1 MDESNVLKT
10 NIELE
15 EENIKKNIRIN
26 IKKIREISYLIV
38 KRLFDLFGSLIGLIL
53 LSPIFMIV
61 IILIKLED
69 NGNSLF
75 IQERIGKNGK
85 IFKLYKFRSM
95 VHNADEILEEMLK
108 DPKIRKEY
116 KKNMKLTQDPRITKI
131 GNVIRKTSIDE
142 LPQLINVLKGDMS
155 LIGNRPYLPREKQDM
170 EKYYDD
176 IIKTKPGLTGYWQVN
191 GRSKTTFEERCQLER
206 YYSNHLNLL
215 LDIKIFFRTFY
226 VVFKRKGAE

>member
-1 MDESNVLKT
+1 MNESNVLKT

-15 EENIKKNIRIN
+15 EENFKKNIN
-26 IKKIREISYLIV
+26 ITMKKIRRISYLII
-38 KRLFDLFGSLIGLIL
+38 KRLFDLVGALIGLIL
-53 LSPIFMIV
+53 LSPVFILV
-61 IILIKLED
+61 TILIKLED
-69 NGNSLF
+69 KGSAF
-75 IQERIGKNGK
+75 FVQERIGKQGNL
-85 IFKLYKFRSM
+85 FKLYKFRSM

-191 GRSKTTFEERCQLER
+191 GRSKTTFEERCQLEW